1 MQSESRVKRTVK
13 NKFLFSNTQKKK
25 PAGLF
30 LKTLIKKCCDAVTE
44 KFDIEYPCEISI
56 TFVDNEQ
63 IREINRE
70 TRDID
75 RATDVLSFPMN
86 EMKDGEFLCEP
97 DTDDRGRLILGD
109 IVISL
114 EKAQAQ
120 AQEYGHSYKRE
131 VSFLCV
137 HSMLHLIGFDHMV
150 EEEEK
155 QMFALQE
162 EILESLGITR
172 K

>member
-1 MQSESRVKRTVK
+1 MK
-13 NKFLFSNTQKKK
+13 NKFLFSNTQKKL
-25 PAGLF
+25 PTGLC
-30 LKTLIKKCCDAVTE
+30 LKALIKKCCNAVTE
-44 KFDIEYPCEISI
+44 KFGIEYPCEISI
-56 TFVDNEQ
+56 TFVDNEE

-70 TRDID
+70 NRDID

-86 EMKDGEFLCEP
+86 EMKNGEFLYEP
-97 DTDDRGRLILGD
+97 DTDERGRLILGD
-109 IVISL
+109 IVLSL
-114 EKAQAQ
+114 EKAEAQ

-131 VSFLCV
+131 VAFLCV

-155 QMFALQE
+155 QMFSLQE
-162 EILESLGITR
+162 EILDSLGITR